1 MVNAPEGQAVAAEAP
16 AEQGP
21 GHLINDSKVGS
32 EGKLFVGGK
41 FH

>member
-16 AEQGP
+16 PATEQGP

-32 EGKLFVGGK
+32 EGKLFVGG
-41 FH
+41 